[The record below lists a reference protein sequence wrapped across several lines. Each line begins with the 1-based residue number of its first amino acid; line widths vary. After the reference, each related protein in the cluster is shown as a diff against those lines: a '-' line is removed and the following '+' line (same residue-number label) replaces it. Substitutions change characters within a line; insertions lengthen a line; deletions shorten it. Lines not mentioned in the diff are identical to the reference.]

1 MDYTGGTPPGTAH
14 DMIRWKDIAYA
25 ENHLDEQG
33 KPEVM
38 DLRESLC
45 KAAEMSLPPLLE
57 SYDISPSSDEVL
69 EDLFLIRDEIFL
81 ISIQG
86 DTCVVRSFDNL
97 VKIHLVAPFSH
108 KRLNHKLDPLGTI
121 L

>member
-1 MDYTGGTPPGTAH
+1 MDHTGGTPPGTAD
-14 DMIRWKDIAYA
+14 DMIRWKDVAYTD
-25 ENHLDEQG
+25 NHLDEQG
-33 KPEVM
+33 QPEVM

-45 KAAEMSLPPLLE
+45 KAAEMSLPTLPE

-86 DTCVVRSFDNL
+86 DACVVRSFDKL
-97 VKIHLVAPFSH
+97 VNIHLVAPFSH